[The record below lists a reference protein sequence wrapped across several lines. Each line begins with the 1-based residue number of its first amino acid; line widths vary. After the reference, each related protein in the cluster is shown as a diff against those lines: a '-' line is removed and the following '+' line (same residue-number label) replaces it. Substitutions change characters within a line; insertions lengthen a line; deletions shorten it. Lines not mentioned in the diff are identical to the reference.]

1 MDWIVLQLADSAF
14 PTGAFVHSQGLEA
27 ASTLGVA
34 PEIETFFA
42 QAMWQTGFGALPF
55 VRAGAIAEMPI
66 FAVCDEA
73 DAFLLNPVQNRASR
87 SVGRNLMR
95 TAHEAFA
102 DFDSVTKL
110 TSEIESVV
118 PHHAPLF
125 GALAR
130 AIGITPRDAA
140 GIFLHGSARN
150 VLSAAVRLGHIGPLE
165 AQRLLVRGTP
175 LLDDVLG
182 TCELLAISEA
192 AQTSPAHDIA
202 SALHDHLYTRL
213 FQS

>member
-1 MDWIVLQLADSAF
+1 MDWTLLQLADSAF

-27 ASTLGVA
+27 ASALGVA
-34 PEIETFFA
+34 PELETFFA
-42 QAMWQTGFGALPF
+42 QAMWQTGYGTFPF

-66 FAVCDEA
+66 FSLCDEA

-87 SVGRNLMR
+87 ALGRNLMR
-95 TAHEAFA
+95 TAREAFA

-110 TSEIESVV
+110 SSEIESVV

-130 AIGITPRDAA
+130 ALAIAPRDAA
-140 GIFLHGSARN
+140 RIFLHGNARN
-150 VLSAAVRLGHIGPLE
+150 VLSAAVRLGRVGPLE
-165 AQRLLVRGTP
+165 AQRLLAQAAP
-175 LLDDVLG
+175 LLDDVLAA
-182 TCELLAISEA
+182 CESLSIEEA
-192 AQTSPAHDIA
+192 AQTSPVSDIA